1 MKNPLLLLT
10 AGCLLLFDPSAAA
23 ATPTLSPESE
33 AAALEKGKLAYQVNC
48 MACHMVETKLVG
60 PSLVGVAETYPKERR
75 AEFLAWAKEPG
86 KKDPKLMQ
94 MPPMG
99 HVPEETLANIHAY
112 ILDVSAGK
120 KEVRG
125 NSRFQSY
132 KEPERE
138 LPYVVRG
145 FMPDSSPAS
154 LGIVL
159 KENIS
164 VCWDTE
170 ACRLRYIWPG
180 DRTILKKGHTV
191 ADLRA
196 EPFYRETAD
205 QLWSLAS
212 DEKPDFMGYRLKAD
226 GSPELAYRV
235 GDLEI
240 REHINNGAEPGMI
253 VRQFTLSEEVEEL
266 KLNLEQDTKA
276 TVVADRGEFKNG
288 TLTLKGSDTKSFT
301 LTISK
306 P

>member
-1 MKNPLLLLT
+1 MKNQSALLT
-10 AGCLLLFDPSAAA
+10 AGSLFLFGAAAFGAPSAS
-23 ATPTLSPESE
+23 SPEE
-33 AAALEKGKLAYQVNC
+33 AVEKGKTAYQMNC

-60 PSLVGVAETYPKERR
+60 PSLVGIAETYPEEKR

-86 KKDPKLMQ
+86 KKDPRLMQ

-112 ILDVSAGK
+112 ILDVSVGK

-145 FMPDSSPAS
+145 FMPHSSPAS

-205 QLWSLAS
+205 RLWSLAG
-212 DEKPDFMGYRLKAD
+212 DEKPDFLGYRLKPD
-226 GSPELAYRV
+226 GSPELAYRI
-235 GDLEI
+235 GEI
-240 REHINNGAEPGMI
+240 EVREHINNGAQGGMI
-253 VRQFTLSEEVEEL
+253 VRHFTLSDEVGEL

-276 TVVADRGEFKNG
+276 IVVSDKGELKSG
-288 TLTLKGSDTKSFT
+288 TLTLTGADTKSFT